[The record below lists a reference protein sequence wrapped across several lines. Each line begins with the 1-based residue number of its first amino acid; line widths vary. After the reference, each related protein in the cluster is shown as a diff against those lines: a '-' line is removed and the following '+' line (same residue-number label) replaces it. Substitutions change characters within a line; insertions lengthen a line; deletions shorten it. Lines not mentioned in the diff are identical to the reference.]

1 MMNKSLIISNNTY
14 IQSILFQLRYL
25 IVYVPTFYPVNKYG
39 EKMRELVNRDEVA
52 SQVSAHNVAPLSKIF
67 VQERNFRVFKV
78 ANREILYERV

>member
-1 MMNKSLIISNNTY
+1 MPRDKGFNGVTTSSRGLSEFNITT
-14 IQSILFQLRYL
+14 Q
-25 IVYVPTFYPVNKYG
+25 NKYG

-78 ANREILYERV
+78 CCDPI